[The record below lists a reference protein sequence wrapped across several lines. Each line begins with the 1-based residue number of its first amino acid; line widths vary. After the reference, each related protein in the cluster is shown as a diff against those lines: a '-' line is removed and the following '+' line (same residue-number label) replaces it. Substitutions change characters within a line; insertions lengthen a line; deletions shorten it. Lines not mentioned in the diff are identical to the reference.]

1 MTGSTADPEIGRLR
15 RFLALPSD
23 DRRRFAVALIAVSVA
38 RLGVMAVP
46 FRRLRAFTLRV
57 ARPRPGSPQPPP
69 GEASRIGW
77 AVESSSRFVPGTR
90 CLTRALAGEALLA
103 RRGHPAELRLGVAR
117 DPNGAV
123 QAHAWVE
130 CYGRVVIGD
139 HDLDRYTELRPVTT
153 P

>member
-1 MTGSTADPEIGRLR
+1 MGEGRRVR

-23 DRRRFAVALIAVSVA
+23 DRRRFVSALLAVGLA
-38 RLGVMAVP
+38 RLGVSLFP
-46 FRRLRAFTLRV
+46 FRRLRALALRL
-57 ARPRPGSPQPPP
+57 ARPPQGSPQPTP

-90 CLTRALAGEALLA
+90 CLTRALAGEALLV
-103 RRGHPAELRLGVAR
+103 RRGHPAQLRLGVAKE
-117 DPNGAV
+117 DGAV
-123 QAHAWVE
+123 HAHAWVE

-139 HDLDRYTELRPVTT
+139 HDLDRYTQLRPVAA